1 MHALFKRLLE
11 RSGPVF
17 IAHYHCTSA
26 EIFFLLPRHIKTS
39 DPTPL
44 PSVARA
50 SAHTPRNCLSKS
62 ANRKTDARAAWRAAG
77 IVLTHEKSARTGT
90 LQPGDTATTAQHLPP
105 QQGHQLQLLEK
116 MAQENI
122 PA

>member
-1 MHALFKRLLE
+1 MHYLKGFWREAGLFLLLIITA
-11 RSGPVF
+11 RQLRF
-17 IAHYHCTSA
+17 
-26 EIFFLLPRHIKTS
+26 FFLLPRHIKTS
-39 DPTPL
+39 DHTPL

-62 ANRKTDARAAWRAAG
+62 ANRITDARAAWRTAG
-77 IVLTHEKSARTGT
+77 IVLTHEKSTRTGT
-90 LQPGDTATTAQHLPP
+90 LQLGDTATTAQHLLP
-105 QQGHQLQLLEK
+105 QQGHQLQFLEK